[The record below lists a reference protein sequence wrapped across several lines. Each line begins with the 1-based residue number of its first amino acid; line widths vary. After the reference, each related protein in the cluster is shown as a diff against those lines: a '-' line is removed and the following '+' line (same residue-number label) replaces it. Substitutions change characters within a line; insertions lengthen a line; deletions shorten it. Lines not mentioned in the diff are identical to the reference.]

1 MKKLLPILLLLIT
14 FQMVAQNIPG
24 TLSYQGILLQADG
37 ITPLTDGNHTVL
49 FRFYTV
55 PTGGTAIAALSRTV
69 TVTTSKGLFTCIIG
83 GGVAPNAPFSAADMT
98 TLSSQQIYM
107 GIGINGGA
115 ELAPRA
121 QLSPATYALQAQS
134 AYTVADN
141 SITSAKIVDG
151 TIVNDDISN
160 TAAIA
165 GSKITPVF
173 GAQNISTTGTISG
186 GASTLSR
193 LTVSAGSAAAIHPL
207 VVSGFTGTTRTSA
220 TFSDGSNSTFRVG
233 HPANQVVAIGG
244 NIDHSLRLGGFQSTE
259 ASFTPWMTF
268 APNTGNVG
276 IGTSTPS
283 SRLHVQGNTFING
296 TNTNTSL
303 TPVSS
308 VEFTT
313 GRLGSGAL
321 NSGQTNGDISFQFGG
336 TGGGYRHYIQTRHA
350 ASAEVNQNAIDFYV
364 NNSTTPAGSV
374 TPNNRTPNGNR
385 IGMSIT
391 ATGIGIGMS
400 APNAPLHFP
409 NAVGRKV
416 VLWESGNNDHQ
427 FFGLGVGGFGT
438 FNFHL
443 PVNSN
448 AYTFLTAI
456 SSTESAE
463 LMRIRGNGRVGI
475 GTPDPDQ
482 LLTVNGNASK
492 VGGGSWATFSDRRMK
507 KDIVPFNE
515 GLTSILEINPVKF
528 KYNGL
533 GGYDDNGEEY
543 IGVIAQEINQ
553 VAPYMIKTIHKKLQE
568 SDSDNTELLM
578 YDGTALDYLLINA
591 VKEQQA
597 QIEELKAEN
606 QKMQERLVAIEA
618 LLRKNAAIEESVA
631 KAEKP

>member
-83 GGVAPNAPFSAADMT
+83 GGVSPNAPFTAADMT
-98 TLSSQQIYM
+98 TLSSQQMYM
-107 GIGINGGA
+107 SIAVNGGT

-165 GSKITPVF
+165 GSKVIPAF
-173 GAQNISTTGTISG
+173 GAQNITTTGNVGFGTTSPNAPLQFSNAVVNRKIVLYQTTNNDHNYFGFGIIPAGLRYQTDLLSSDHVFFAGVSG
-186 GASTLSR
+186 GAS
-193 LTVSAGSAAAIHPL
+193 
-207 VVSGFTGTTRTSA
+207 
-220 TFSDGSNSTFRVG
+220 SNELMR
-233 HPANQVVAIGG
+233 IRG
-244 NIDHSLRLGGFQSTE
+244 N
-259 ASFTPWMTF
+259 
-268 APNTGNVG
+268 GNVG
-276 IGTSTPS
+276 IGTSAPTT
-283 SRLHVQGNTFING
+283 RLHVQGNTFVTG
-296 TNTNTSL
+296 LNTNTL
-303 TPVSS
+303 ATPTSA
-308 VEFTT
+308 VEFAV
-313 GRLGSGAL
+313 GRGAAGTFAT
-321 NSGQTNGDISFQFGG
+321 GQTSGDISIQYGG
-336 TGGGYRHYIQTRHA
+336 PSGGFRHYIRTRHNP
-350 ASAEVNQNAIDFYV
+350 VINNNQNAIDFYI
-364 NNSTTPAGSV
+364 NNSTSITGSNSPGV
-374 TPNNRTPNGNR
+374 GNVH
-385 IGMSIT
+385 GMSIT
-391 ATGIGIGMS
+391 ASGVGIGTT